1 MKRKNIV
8 DQFAAFLADNYY
20 KDIALAAAKG
30 KKSLQ
35 IDISLLDKLNPDLAD
50 MLLDEPEKTIDMFE
64 ESLDQIDIPNKK
76 KFRIRFFNM
85 PESNRI
91 RIRNIRSEHIGK
103 FICVDGIVKRASEV
117 RPEVAESIFECPE
130 CGEHITVMQ
139 TEQNKMIQYP
149 TKCTCGCRRG
159 FKLIGQKLYD
169 ARWIA
174 IEEPFEITTGE
185 RPSEINVFLK
195 EDLTSPEIRN
205 KTDPGNRIRVLG
217 ILKEI
222 PRKTI
227 RGMKSRQLE
236 ILLDANNIESV
247 ETEWEDISITPEDE
261 KKIKEFAKDPEIYN
275 KLIASLA
282 PTMYGLDKLKLAII
296 FQMFGG
302 VPHILKDGTRIRGDI
317 HILCIGDPSTG
328 KSQLLKLSSDMM
340 PRGKYVS
347 GKGVTGAGLTASVV
361 KDEQFLGGWVLEAGA
376 LVLANRSIIG
386 IDEFE
391 KMDKA
396 DQVAMHEAM
405 SLQQI
410 SIAKASIVATLPART
425 SVLAGA
431 NPKLGRFD
439 PYIPI
444 REQVD
449 IPETLLS
456 RFDVKFALRDIPN
469 PEIDEKMVDHVLKS
483 RHFEQ
488 DKVLPAIDP
497 AFLKKYITY
506 AKVNCKPVL
515 TEEAGKRL
523 KEFYIN
529 LRSKSSGEEAPIP
542 ITLRQYE
549 ALIRLSEASAKVRL
563 SNKVEIEDA
572 ERAIDIMKYSL
583 RQFGFDP
590 ETGLIDIDRAEGATT
605 SAQRSK
611 IRIILDIIDELE
623 SVLGKNIPV
632 DEIEKRA
639 KEQGVE
645 RIDDIL
651 RKMKNEG
658 MIFEPRSGIIQK
670 V

>member
-1 MKRKNIV
+1 MKRKNII
-8 DQFAAFLADNYY
+8 DQFAEFLTDNYY
-20 KDIALAAAKG
+20 KDIALAASQG

-50 MLLDEPEKTIDMFE
+50 MVLDDPKKAIEIFE
-64 ESLDQIDIPNKK
+64 ESLEQIDVPGKK
-76 KFRIRFFNM
+76 ELRIRLFNM
-85 PESNRI
+85 PESGRI

-103 FICVDGIVKRASEV
+103 FICVDGVVKRASEV
-117 RPEVAESIFECPE
+117 RPEVAETIFECPE
-130 CGEHITVMQ
+130 CGEKITVIQ

-149 TKCTCGCRRG
+149 TKCDCGCRRG
-159 FKLIGQKLYD
+159 FRLTGQKLFD

-185 RPSEINVFLK
+185 RPSEVNIFLK

-217 ILKEI
+217 VLKEI
-222 PRKTI
+222 PRKNI

-247 ETEWEDISITPEDE
+247 ETEWEDISIDSEDE

-275 KLIASLA
+275 KLITSLA
-282 PTMYGLDKLKLAII
+282 PTMYGLEKLKLAII
-296 FQMFGG
+296 FQLFGG
-302 VPHILKDGTRIRGDI
+302 VTHLLKDGTRIRGDI
-317 HILCIGDPSTG
+317 HLLCIGDPSTG
-328 KSQLLKLSSDMM
+328 KSQLLKLSSDLM

-376 LVLANRSIIG
+376 LVLANRSIIS

-391 KMDKA
+391 KMDRS
-396 DQVAMHEAM
+396 DQIAMHEAM

-449 IPETLLS
+449 VPETLLS
-456 RFDVKFALRDIPN
+456 RFDVKFALRDVPN
-469 PEIDEKMVDHVLKS
+469 PEIDEKMVDHVLKA

-488 DKVLPAIDP
+488 DKVLPTIDP

-506 AKVNCKPVL
+506 AKVNCKPEL
-515 TEEAGKRL
+515 TKEAGKKL
-523 KEFYIN
+523 KDFYVN
-529 LRSKSSGEEAPIP
+529 LRSRSSGEEAPIP

-549 ALIRLSEASAKVRL
+549 ALIRLSEASAKIRL
-563 SNKVEIEDA
+563 GNKVLLEDA
-572 ERAIDIMKYSL
+572 DRAIDIMKYSL

-611 IRIILDIIDELE
+611 IRIVLDIIDELQ

-632 DEIEKRA
+632 DEIARRA

-645 RIDDIL
+645 RVDDIL
-651 RKMKNEG
+651 TKMKNEG
-658 MIFEPRSGIIQK
+658 MVFEPKHGIIQK